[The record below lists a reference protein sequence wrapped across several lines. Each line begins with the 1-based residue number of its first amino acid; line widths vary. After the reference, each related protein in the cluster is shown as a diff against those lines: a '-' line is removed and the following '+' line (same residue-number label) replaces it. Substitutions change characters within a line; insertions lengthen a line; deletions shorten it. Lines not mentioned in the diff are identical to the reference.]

1 MWAQQ
6 AERVEQIE
14 RVALKPIHCHVSNRQ
29 LVGSCPYSPGSSA
42 WCPATTQ
49 RGGGSVGRS
58 FKREG
63 TDVYLRLIHV
73 VIRQK
78 PIQHYKTVILQ
89 LKTNKKYMTSTQIRS
104 LSESG

>member
-1 MWAQQ
+1 M
-6 AERVEQIE
+6 
-14 RVALKPIHCHVSNRQ
+14 
-29 LVGSCPYSPGSSA
+29 
-42 WCPATTQ
+42 
-49 RGGGSVGRS
+49 GGS

-78 PIQHYKTVILQ
+78 PIHYKTVILQ